1 MGNLTRDPEL
11 RYTPGSNAAV
21 CEFGIAINR
30 RYAQGG
36 VEKDETCF
44 LDIVVWGKQAESC
57 SRYLQKG
64 AAVFIE
70 GRLVYDQWTE
80 KDTQKKRS
88 RIRVTAERVQFLNAG
103 VRRDGSVAD
112 DVMGMEEDSAPYAA
126 SPRQN
131 YVRPAAP
138 APQARG
144 NYQRT
149 QYDVT
154 PSYGNAAPKA
164 SAVPAKEAAPSFPEE
179 DPFEDVDDIPF

>member
-1 MGNLTRDPEL
+1 MFVP
-11 RYTPGSNAAV
+11 
-21 CEFGIAINR
+21 
-30 RYAQGG
+30 
-36 VEKDETCF
+36 
-44 LDIVVWGKQAESC
+44 
-57 SRYLQKG
+57 
-64 AAVFIE
+64 
-70 GRLVYDQWTE
+70 
-80 KDTQKKRS
+80 QKKRS

-126 SPRQN
+126 SLRQN

-164 SAVPAKEAAPSFPEE
+164 SAVPAKSGCAHTVTLSGR
-179 DPFEDVDDIPF
+179 IPIPPRTLRTSSVSMTVT